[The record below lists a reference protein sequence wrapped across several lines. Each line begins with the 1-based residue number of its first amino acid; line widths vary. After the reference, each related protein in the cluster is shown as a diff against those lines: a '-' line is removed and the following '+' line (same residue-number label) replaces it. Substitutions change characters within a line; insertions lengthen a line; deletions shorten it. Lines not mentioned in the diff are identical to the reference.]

1 MKLITKYNRVNI
13 IATIQV
19 LLIGST
25 CYYFIIRFVLIK
37 QLDNT
42 LKVEEAE
49 ITAIVRTRNSL
60 PEASRYR
67 DQMTLFT
74 EVDGPRRR
82 KFSNITLYD
91 SAHHEFNPYRHL
103 QFPLNVNGKYFL
115 ASVTKSETETED
127 LLILIV
133 IITMAVIVLLLLM
146 LFLANRVLLR
156 KIWQPFYHT
165 LQSIRDFHISSRQ
178 AIKENSSEID
188 EFRYLDKALNEMTG
202 RLVREY
208 ERVRIFADNASH
220 EMQTP
225 LAIINSKLDL
235 LIQDQGLQEKQMKQ
249 LQEMYDAVGRMS
261 KLNQSLLLLTKI
273 DNNQFVDAE
282 TLDLAGLITH
292 KLRQMEDITNDSNLE
307 VTLALQP
314 VTLALNGYLAD
325 ILLNNL
331 VGNCFHHNVPG
342 GKIDIELTTRR
353 LTIRNTGPALSFDA
367 SAIFERF
374 KKSDRSQGTGLGL
387 AIVKQICDSL
397 HYTIRYGFEQG
408 MHTFTIDF

>member
-1 MKLITKYNRVNI
+1 
-13 IATIQV
+13 
-19 LLIGST
+19 
-25 CYYFIIRFVLIK
+25 
-37 QLDNT
+37 
-42 LKVEEAE
+42 
-49 ITAIVRTRNSL
+49 
-60 PEASRYR
+60 
-67 DQMTLFT
+67 
-74 EVDGPRRR
+74 
-82 KFSNITLYD
+82 
-91 SAHHEFNPYRHL
+91 
-103 QFPLNVNGKYFL
+103 
-115 ASVTKSETETED
+115 
-127 LLILIV
+127 
-133 IITMAVIVLLLLM
+133 
-146 LFLANRVLLR
+146 
-156 KIWQPFYHT
+156 
-165 LQSIRDFHISSRQ
+165 
-178 AIKENSSEID
+178 
-188 EFRYLDKALNEMTG
+188 
-202 RLVREY
+202 
-208 ERVRIFADNASH
+208 
-220 EMQTP
+220 
-225 LAIINSKLDL
+225 
-235 LIQDQGLQEKQMKQ
+235 MKQ